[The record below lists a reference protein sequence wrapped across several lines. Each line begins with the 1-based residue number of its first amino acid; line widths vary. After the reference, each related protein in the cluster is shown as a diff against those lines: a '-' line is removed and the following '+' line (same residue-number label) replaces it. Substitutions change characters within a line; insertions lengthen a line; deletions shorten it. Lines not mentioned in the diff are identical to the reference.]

1 MTQAEARNLFG
12 GMDMSW
18 DPTTAMRD
26 AMVDQFEKLQR
37 VMNAVDVND
46 KDAPEMQRRLQAQ
59 IDDLQ
64 RRIGGIDDS
73 KSRSVGE
80 KTPAP
85 TTQAKSTETESN
97 ITGQKDEEVLA
108 KVVEVQKQ
116 LQAEQRDLREVLVT
130 MQREQMVQRELL
142 QKIMLVVGSTF
153 PTA

>member
-1 MTQAEARNLFG
+1 
-12 GMDMSW
+12 MSW